1 MHCFNLLIV
10 LGCITTTGNLYAQ
23 PATDAAGAGS
33 TQQAQ
38 PQERIPPV
46 RQDSLQP
53 ATPTRYSARLLQTT
67 RTGMGST
74 AILGLILVSSAWSV
88 Q

>member
-10 LGCITTTGNLYAQ
+10 LGCIATTGNLYAQ
-23 PATDAAGAGS
+23 PATDVAGAGS

-53 ATPTRYSARLLQTT
+53 ATPAAIFTPSEKISAD
-67 RTGMGST
+67 S
-74 AILGLILVSSAWSV
+74 AISFPVDI
-88 Q
+88 